1 MKRSLSDARLKLS
14 DIDVAVLVGGATRLQ
29 IVRDFLI
36 RLLHQFPDTAIN
48 PDEAVALGTA
58 VSAAMKERRKEVRE
72 VILTDVCSFTLGT
85 EVSVDLGNGRKE
97 GGHFCPIIERNT
109 VIPASRTQR
118 FYTANEGQER
128 IRVRV
133 LQGESRFADN
143 NLFLGEL
150 EVEVPKGPAG
160 KESVDVTYTYD
171 VNSILEVEA
180 HVISTDERKKLII
193 RGKENRMSEEEIAA
207 RMKELSFLKIQPG
220 DREENRVVLLRAE
233 KAYEELLGD
242 ERKMLEYRIEK
253 FEEALKN
260 GNRDTI
266 REEREKLLEVLNT
279 LW

>member
-1 MKRSLSDARLKLS
+1 M
-14 DIDVAVLVGGATRLQ
+14 
-29 IVRDFLI
+29 
-36 RLLHQFPDTAIN
+36 
-48 PDEAVALGTA
+48 
-58 VSAAMKERRKEVRE
+58 
-72 VILTDVCSFTLGT
+72 
-85 EVSVDLGNGRKE
+85 
-97 GGHFCPIIERNT
+97 
-109 VIPASRTQR
+109 
-118 FYTANEGQER
+118 
-128 IRVRV
+128 
-133 LQGESRFADN
+133 
-143 NLFLGEL
+143 
-150 EVEVPKGPAG
+150 
-160 KESVDVTYTYD
+160 DVTYTYD